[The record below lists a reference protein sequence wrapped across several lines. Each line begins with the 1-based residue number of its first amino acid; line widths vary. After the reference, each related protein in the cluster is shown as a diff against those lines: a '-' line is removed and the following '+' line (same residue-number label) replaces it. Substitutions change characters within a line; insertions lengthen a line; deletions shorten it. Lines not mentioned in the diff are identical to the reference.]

1 MPDADC
7 GNKPAFYHRQLEHES
22 DPTGMLN
29 KKLALQVFPAAPPD
43 ESNIKKCQ
51 IIN

>member
-29 KKLALQVFPAAPPD
+29 KKLALQVFPLLRHQTNRT
-43 ESNIKKCQ
+43 SKNVR
-51 IIN
+51 